1 MSGTAACVS
10 LIDTSIFQME
20 GTFSFT
26 SFAFYHLFFPFEQN
40 FILIES
46 KAAFI
51 RICVYASTKIP
62 VSFYGGEL
70 YMTVKDAVAERFQ
83 ELCRQRVIC
92 PNELANLAGGHP
104 FHRLQPAEPSPPA
117 GFHHHHQK
125 TVRWV
130 GYYFGPFFLL
140 SPVRLSGAGAA
151 VKPRSSRN
159 QVRKMQLWNNAVSSA
174 VKSSNRYQSAL

>member
-104 FHRLQPAEPSPPA
+104 FHRLQPAEPSPPSDL
-117 GFHHHHQK
+117 HYYHQEI
-125 TVRWV
+125 VR
-130 GYYFGPFFLL
+130 
-140 SPVRLSGAGAA
+140 
-151 VKPRSSRN
+151 
-159 QVRKMQLWNNAVSSA
+159 
-174 VKSSNRYQSAL
+174 